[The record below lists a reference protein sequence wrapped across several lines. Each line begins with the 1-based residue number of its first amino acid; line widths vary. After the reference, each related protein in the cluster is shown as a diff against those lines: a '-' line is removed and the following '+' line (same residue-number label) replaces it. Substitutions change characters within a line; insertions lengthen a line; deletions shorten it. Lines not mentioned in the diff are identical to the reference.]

1 MPRRMGFFL
10 YLLPKQKQMKSR
22 ILSAAV
28 AAFLLFSCGTQK
40 SAVVSVTPSA
50 PATTVETTTAIAV
63 TPELTP
69 ALLEGR
75 NLYENNCSGCH
86 KLYAPKKFTQEEWKP
101 ILVRMQKKAHVD
113 DTQITSISNYI
124 TSQL

>member
-1 MPRRMGFFL
+1 
-10 YLLPKQKQMKSR
+10 MKSR
-22 ILSAAV
+22 IISAAL
-28 AAFLLFSCGTQK
+28 AILLFSCSTQK
-40 SAVVSVTPSA
+40 PAVVTLTPSK
-50 PATTVETTTAIAV
+50 PATAAETTTALAV

-69 ALLEGR
+69 VLLEGK

-86 KLYAPKKFTQEEWKP
+86 KLYTPKKFTQEEWKP

-113 DTQITSISNYI
+113 DSQIASISNYI

>member
-1 MPRRMGFFL
+1 MT
-10 YLLPKQKQMKSR
+10 SR
-22 ILSAAV
+22 IISAAV
-28 AAFLLFSCGTQK
+28 AVLLFSCGTQK
-40 SAVVSVTPSA
+40 PAAVALTPST
-50 PATTVETTTAIAV
+50 PATATETTTALAV

-69 ALLEGR
+69 ILLEGK

-113 DTQITSISNYI
+113 DSQIASISNYI

>member
-1 MPRRMGFFL
+1 
-10 YLLPKQKQMKSR
+10 MKSR

-28 AAFLLFSCGTQK
+28 VALLLFSCGTQK
-40 SAVVSVTPSA
+40 SATVVSVTPSA
-50 PATTVETTTAIAV
+50 PSTTVETATALAV

-86 KLYAPKKFTQEEWKP
+86 KLYTPKKFTQEEWKP

-113 DTQITSISNYI
+113 DTQIASISNYI